1 MRTTSQFIAALALA
15 ILMTVAAVPEALAG
29 FGGFGGGGGGA
40 LFGRAGG
47 IINEAYRFGVNIIYV
62 VGGIGLLVMAVFAF
76 VGRFKWGHFFALA
89 GGLFLVAAT
98 DLLIQYLTGGSV
110 AGTGA
115 TGFGAGLR

>member
-1 MRTTSQFIAALALA
+1 MRTTSQIITALSLA
-15 ILMTVAAVPEALAG
+15 ILMTFAAIPDAFAG
-29 FGGFGGGGGGA
+29 FGGFGGGSA
-40 LFGRAGG
+40 LFGRAGN

-76 VGRFKWGHFFALA
+76 IGRFKWGHFFALA

>member
-1 MRTTSQFIAALALA
+1 MRTTPQTLTALALA
-15 ILMTVAAVPEALAG
+15 ILVTFAGIPEALAG
-29 FGGFGGGGGGA
+29 FGFGGGSG
-40 LFGRAGG
+40 LFGRASGL
-47 IINEAYRFGVNIIYV
+47 INQAYSFGVSVIYV

-98 DLLIQYLTGGSV
+98 DLLINYLSGGQV

-115 TGFGAGLR
+115 RTGLGAGLR

>member
-1 MRTTSQFIAALALA
+1 MRTQTQITTSLALA
-15 ILMTVAAVPEALAG
+15 ILMTLAFIPEALAG
-29 FGGFGGGGGGA
+29 FTGGSGSA
-40 LFGRAGG
+40 LFGRAGN

>member
-1 MRTTSQFIAALALA
+1 MRTNPQILAALALA
-15 ILMTVAAVPEALAG
+15 ILMSFATVLDAFAAIG
-29 FGGFGGGGGGA
+29 TGGD
-40 LFGRAGG
+40 LFGRASGL
-47 IINEAYRFGVNIIYV
+47 INRAYSFGVSVIYV

-98 DLLIQYLTGGSV
+98 DLLINYLSGGQV

-115 TGFGAGLR
+115 RTGLGAGLR

>member
-1 MRTTSQFIAALALA
+1 MRTTPQILTALALA
-15 ILMTVAAVPEALAG
+15 ILMTFAAFPDALAAT
-29 FGGFGGGGGGA
+29 GGD

-47 IINEAYRFGVNIIYV
+47 LVNRAYAFGVSVIYV

-98 DLLIQYLTGGSV
+98 DLLINYLSGGQI

-115 TGFGAGLR
+115 TTTGLGAGLR